1 MLFRSF
7 TAPDIDTAT
16 ETLTFQLTVTDNEG
30 GTDADSVSVTVNN
43 VVAVADITVNIDR
56 VDPAGSFTLALSID
70 GTQAATEE
78 VAADDSQVIFGEAPQ
93 GADFAVTIAS
103 APDAPASCTVSN
115 GSGTVAANGN
125 TVSVQCVFVVA
136 DMGMQTALEQ
146 CVSDNGSK
154 PLLGDVDEELDCSE
168 RGISNLDGVEFLA
181 TRLEEF
187 DVSNNALTNAEIP
200 KLHALVNLEFL
211 AIGGNDE
218 VFNNKLIAALEDA
231 LIDTDINYSNLNT
244 ALVRFFKFDLTFS
257 AEALAIPEQIG
268 TLRLV
273 TDYWPADEPDKAFIF
288 REFSE
293 PVSLLLETTAGD
305 MLMGDMGM
313 NQDVFTRA
321 LSYIVDLTR
330 INAALS
336 CNAEA
341 TVSSDVSGYPS
352 LPE

>member
-1 MLFRSF
+1 M
-7 TAPDIDTAT
+7 
-16 ETLTFQLTVTDNEG
+16 
-30 GTDADSVSVTVNN
+30 
-43 VVAVADITVNIDR
+43 
-56 VDPAGSFTLALSID
+56 
-70 GTQAATEE
+70 
-78 VAADDSQVIFGEAPQ
+78 
-93 GADFAVTIAS
+93 
-103 APDAPASCTVSN
+103 
-115 GSGTVAANGN
+115 
-125 TVSVQCVFVVA
+125 
-136 DMGMQTALEQ
+136 
-146 CVSDNGSK
+146 
-154 PLLGDVDEELDCSE
+154 
-168 RGISNLDGVEFLA
+168 EFLA

-218 VFNNKLIAALEDA
+218 VFNNTLIAELEDA

-352 LPE
+352 LPEWQDELITVAVDCWRSTSAVRSLEPSSTSTSSKLRPRGRRAASSFSTSSGRLSSSL